1 MVVPFHPHVV
11 VGLLRDLATF
21 ATLARP
27 GRASMQE
34 ASGEQHPHVVYEV
47 NETCE
52 QCGVRIGD
60 LVVYRPEKAESPLVL
75 QRALP
80 LTALAKMVDAGVVT
94 LLEVIPSGASAAPA
108 SDASPE
114 GGAQSRRR
122 VGRRLALVPT
132 ERADDAHP
140 ANSS

>member
-1 MVVPFHPHVV
+1 MP
-11 VGLLRDLATF
+11 DT
-21 ATLARP
+21 
-27 GRASMQE
+27 
-34 ASGEQHPHVVYEV
+34 SGEEHPHVVYEI

-52 QCGVRIGD
+52 ECGVQIGD

-108 SDASPE
+108 SDAAPQS
-114 GGAQSRRR
+114 GARSRRQASPH
-122 VGRRLALVPT
+122 LALVPS
-132 ERADDAHP
+132 ERADDARP
-140 ANSS
+140 AKSS

>member
-11 VGLLRDLATF
+11 VGLVRDLATF

-27 GRASMQE
+27 GRAGMPD
-34 ASGEQHPHVVYEV
+34 APGEEHPHVVYEV
-47 NETCE
+47 NETCQE
-52 QCGVRIGD
+52 CGVQIGD

-80 LTALAKMVDAGVVT
+80 LTALAKMVEAGVVT

-108 SDASPE
+108 SDAAPQ
-114 GGAQSRRR
+114 GGARSRRR
-122 VGRRLALVPT
+122 ASPHLALVPSDQ
-132 ERADDAHP
+132 ADDARP
-140 ANSS
+140 AKSS